1 LFRLDLSLMALEAS
15 IVLSGCGKTLPS
27 DNTLTIAQDM
37 LASATMTA
45 LAASQGFGHG
55 SIAQHLLAVA
65 HSRPSACE
73 VDMTDHANVCPQRSR
88 FLSFICSFGPL
99 ALDAVKARQLKANGE
114 Q

>member
-45 LAASQGFGHG
+45 LAASPLRGLGTAASLNIFWLWLTR
-55 SIAQHLLAVA
+55 AHLLAK
-65 HSRPSACE
+65 S
-73 VDMTDHANVCPQRSR
+73 
-88 FLSFICSFGPL
+88 I
-99 ALDAVKARQLKANGE
+99 
-114 Q
+114 